1 MRLIVTGLL
10 AGFILTNVATALQEV
25 QSTDA
30 LANAVTDALQDGDAE
45 GLADLVD
52 FETRSLHGRARGTV
66 LLDWAQADAMDRLM
80 ERQATAEAWI
90 EDRQSFLEQAFLY
103 QFTELADP
111 EAGTGP
117 VPDRRITQVVLKAT
131 RKGKLMDMLVI
142 STSDLRLIDLVFG
155 EPYYPG
161 DNPLGP
167 DGLQPAALSETQE
180 QGVRWPS
187 ETADYE
193 REDARELVGDLLDHS
208 LPSDRKRTIEYLHR
222 EPRSA
227 VAALI
232 ERLFQEQDVS
242 TPDTATQEMLIDALV
257 TITGRDS
264 DFRAHPDFDMD
275 EGTWMAKNKA
285 EVMGW
290 LRWHSKHGGSFGAA
304 PITDPVSASYDE
316 RSSERASG
324 RRNPSEAAD
333 HGEDDGGASGT
344 LAGGAPTTETDPSTP
359 EPPPGGAPASGAD
372 ADPPEDAPSGMD
384 DPTGDPDGSGDAGKD
399 ELPSR
404 VRFRKPSTPEIG
416 PLSSSGAALTLLKVP
431 PPDFGPPEEVSAESL
446 VDVLPK
452 GIAKALNHWA
462 GAIEELD
469 LRVAWGGDEEFLV
482 LGRADDDILVDS
494 LQTLAETRDLL
505 LDAMP
510 DIRSPKTIDPVV
522 VIVVDFS
529 SRKDGFWN
537 DLIDAMLVLDR
548 LEFAKADRLRS
559 GPVGFYNRV
568 EHVFVQPTW
577 DIAGNAAAGDDE
589 FRLHNELA
597 HKLAGCLAYERCGH
611 LPEGLYWALGHLA
624 EVTLFD
630 SVYQFN
636 KSGFVSAG
644 DHFDW
649 PRKARQVLE
658 RRSRRRNFVLA
669 QQVLD
674 SGETSSDIDGH
685 LLAWATMD
693 FLSLEHPTDLT
704 QLFRDLFEL
713 HKEARPFGGA
723 RAYEGDLEATLEV
736 LDLRLGS
743 EPVDSLVDHLESRQ

>member
-10 AGFILTNVATALQEV
+10 AGVILTNVATARQEV
-25 QSTDA
+25 QSSAA
-30 LANAVTDALQDGDAE
+30 LAKAVADVLQEGDAE

-52 FETRSLHGRARGTV
+52 FEARSIDGRARGTV
-66 LLDWAQADAMDRLM
+66 LLDWAKADAMDRLL
-80 ERQATAEAWI
+80 ERQATAESWI
-90 EDRQSFLEQAFLY
+90 EDRQGFLEEAFLY

-131 RKGKLMDMLVI
+131 RKGKLMDMLVFA
-142 STSDLRLIDLVFG
+142 TSDHRLIDLEFG
-155 EPYYPG
+155 EPYYP
-161 DNPLGP
+161 DANPLGP
-167 DGLQPAALSETQE
+167 EGLQPTSLSQIDEP
-180 QGVRWPS
+180 GIRWPA
-187 ETADYE
+187 EIADFE
-193 REDARELVGDLLDHS
+193 RQDARELVGDLLTHD

-232 ERLFQEQDVS
+232 ERLIDEQDAS
-242 TPDTATQEMLIDALV
+242 TPDTAAQEMLIDALV
-257 TITGRDS
+257 VITGRDS

-275 EGTWMAKNKA
+275 EGSWMSRNRA

-290 LRWHSKHGGSFGAA
+290 QRWHSKHGGSFGVA
-304 PITDPVSASYDE
+304 PIDDPLSASYAE

-324 RRNPSEAAD
+324 RRNPSEGASV
-333 HGEDDGGASGT
+333 EDDGSETSGSTAEPGAAAKPQPPTHLMPPGGELAAGT
-344 LAGGAPTTETDPSTP
+344 GAESAGDTPDGAGTETDP
-359 EPPPGGAPASGAD
+359 
-372 ADPPEDAPSGMD
+372 
-384 DPTGDPDGSGDAGKD
+384 GDAAAQN

-404 VRFRKPSTPEIG
+404 VRFRKPSAPEIG

-431 PPDFGPPEEVSAESL
+431 PPEFGSPEEVNAESL
-446 VDVLPK
+446 MDVLPA
-452 GIAKALNHWA
+452 GISKALNHWA
-462 GAIEELD
+462 GAIDELD

-482 LGRADDDILVDS
+482 LGRADDDILVDA
-494 LQTLAETRDLL
+494 LRTLADTRDLIL
-505 LDAMP
+505 GVVP
-510 DIRSPKTIDPVV
+510 DIRSPKAVDPVV
-522 VIVVDFS
+522 VIVVDYS

-548 LEFAKADRLRS
+548 LEYAKADGLRS

-577 DIAGNAAAGDDE
+577 DIAGDAAAGDDE

-597 HKLAGCLAYERCGH
+597 HKMAGCLAYERSGH
-611 LPEGLYWALGHLA
+611 LPEGLFWALGHLA
-624 EVTLFD
+624 EVNLFD

-636 KSGFVSAG
+636 KSGFVSAT

-658 RRSRRRNFVLA
+658 RRSRRRNFVLS

-674 SGETSSDIDGH
+674 SGEISSDIDGH
-685 LLAWATMD
+685 LLAWAVLD
-693 FLSLEHPTDLT
+693 YLSLEQPTDLT
-704 QLFRDLFEL
+704 QLFRDLYEL
-713 HKEARPFGGA
+713 HKEERPFAGA
-723 RAYEGDLEATLEV
+723 RAYEGDPEATQQVFE
-736 LDLRLGS
+736 LRLGS
-743 EPVDSLVDHLESRQ
+743 EPVDTLVDHLKSRQ

>member
-10 AGFILTNVATALQEV
+10 ASVILTNVATALQEV
-25 QSTDA
+25 QSTGA
-30 LANAVTDALQDGDAE
+30 LAKAVTDALQDGDAE

-52 FETRSLHGRARGTV
+52 FEARSLDGRARGTV
-66 LLDWAQADAMDRLM
+66 PLDWAKADAMDRLM

-90 EDRQSFLEQAFLY
+90 EDRKGFLEEAFLY

-117 VPDRRITQVVLKAT
+117 VPDRLITQVVLKAT

-142 STSDLRLIDLVFG
+142 STDDLRLLDLVFG
-155 EPYYPG
+155 EPYYP
-161 DNPLGP
+161 DANPLGP
-167 DGLQPAALSETQE
+167 EGLQPSSHSEPQE
-180 QGVRWPS
+180 QGVRWPD
-187 ETADYE
+187 EVADYE

-222 EPRSA
+222 EPQSA
-227 VAALI
+227 AAALV
-232 ERLFQEQDVS
+232 ERLLAEQEAS
-242 TPDTATQEMLIDALV
+242 TPDTASQEMLIDALV

-264 DFRAHPDFDMD
+264 DFRAHPEFNMD

-304 PITDPVSASYDE
+304 PIIDPLSASYDE

-324 RRNPSEAAD
+324 RRNPSEAAASGAD
-333 HGEDDGGASGT
+333 GGGASGS
-344 LAGGAPTTETDPSTP
+344 LAGGAPPTAPEPSNP
-359 EPPPGGAPASGAD
+359 EPPSGGALASGAGADRMGDPASGAGG
-372 ADPPEDAPSGMD
+372 PSG
-384 DPTGDPDGSGDAGKD
+384 DPAGSGDAGTD
-399 ELPSR
+399 DLPSR

-431 PPDFGPPEEVSAESL
+431 PPDVGSPEEVSAESL

-494 LQTLAETRDLL
+494 LQTLAKTRDLL
-505 LDAMP
+505 LDTLP
-510 DIRSPKTIDPVV
+510 DIRSPKTVDPVV
-522 VIVVDFS
+522 VIVVDYS
-529 SRKDGFWN
+529 SREGTFWG
-537 DLIDAMLVLDR
+537 DLINAMLVLDR
-548 LEFAKADRLRS
+548 LEFAKADTLSS

-658 RRSRRRNFVLA
+658 RRSRRRNFVLS

-685 LLAWATMD
+685 LLAWAVMD
-693 FLSLEHPTDLT
+693 YLSLEHPADLT

-713 HKEARPFGGA
+713 HKEARPYGGA
-723 RAYEGDLEATLEV
+723 RAYEGDPETTREV

-743 EPVDSLVDHLESRQ
+743 EAVDALVDHLESRQ